1 MNYEYAM
8 IHTMNRGCCMF
19 SYKLDMSASK
29 QKDSSAVQ
37 ELETFYFPRVIKKM
51 YFFNKHC

>member
-1 MNYEYAM
+1 MNYEYTM
-8 IHTMNRGCCMF
+8 IHSMNRGCCIF

-37 ELETFYFPRVIKKM
+37 ELL
-51 YFFNKHC
+51 